1 MLRRGRVYLSRECND
16 LAAVVES
23 MCHLMKVSPMK
34 LAPPINPLKT
44 LVLLLRARLGGSS
57 GRMTNPFANYI
68 KLR

>member
-1 MLRRGRVYLSRECND
+1 
-16 LAAVVES
+16 

-34 LAPPINPLKT
+34 LAPPINPIKGLI
-44 LVLLLRARLGGSS
+44 LLIQSRMNGSS